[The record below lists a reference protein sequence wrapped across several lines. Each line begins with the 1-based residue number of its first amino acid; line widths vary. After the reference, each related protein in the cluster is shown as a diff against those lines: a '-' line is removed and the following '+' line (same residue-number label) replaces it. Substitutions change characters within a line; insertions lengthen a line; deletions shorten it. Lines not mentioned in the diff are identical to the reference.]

1 MMSLRGRQLDGAI
14 GGTEGIE
21 CIKKRVNMTAQGV
34 SMYKLILLDYSMQD
48 IDGPQIARVITELAA
63 NRGIE
68 KPFICCFTAYSEA
81 TFKTKAL
88 ESGMDIF
95 LVKPM
100 TQS

>member
-1 MMSLRGRQLDGAI
+1 
-14 GGTEGIE
+14 
-21 CIKKRVNMTAQGV
+21 MTAQGV

-48 IDGPQIARVITELAA
+48 IDGPQIARMIIELAA
-63 NRGIE
+63 NKGIE

-81 TFKTKAL
+81 NFKTKAL